1 MAALSLTMVD
11 ADGVEKAK
19 GSQANEINKK
29 PPPDKTDRRTCVPA
43 PCTILV

>member
-11 ADGVEKAK
+11 ADGESALREAK

-29 PPPDKTDRRTCVPA
+29 PPW
-43 PCTILV
+43 

>member
-1 MAALSLTMVD
+1 MLCQDHAMAALSLTMVD

-29 PPPDKTDRRTCVPA
+29 PPW
-43 PCTILV
+43 